1 MQQPDPPGTPGIG
14 MRINLLCQ
22 IAIGILAMAA
32 SLASMPDWIET
43 FDSTQERVQLTLA
56 AYLLMFGFAQLI
68 YGPLS
73 DNFGR
78 RRLLMIGTTMGL
90 IGSLLAAFAPTLET
104 LIFARALQGAGMS
117 AGMAV
122 GRAMIQDHFVGPAR
136 TRMMAY
142 MGMVMGLCPPGG
154 TLLGGFLHVQVGWRY
169 AFLAIALISL
179 VLLIAAW
186 FGLPADKAKSKAHRR
201 SAAGMVRSYLE
212 LVRSPRYLP
221 FCLIAAC
228 SSAAFYVFL
237 AGTPNILDAYGV
249 TADRIGWYILFVPG
263 AYILGN
269 LLTSRLVSRYN
280 DAMLMWWGQIT
291 TLLGVVAVVVLA
303 YNGVYH
309 PLAISIPLALL
320 GIGHGLLMP
329 PTLGGA
335 VGAVPALAGAGAA
348 MAGMLQQM
356 TGALGSVIT
365 GYLDLSNALGMG
377 LLMLLLT
384 VLAILAQ
391 LTMAS
396 GAPKAVNSP
405 S

>member
-1 MQQPDPPGTPGIG
+1 MHQPDPPGTPGIG

-22 IAIGILAMAA
+22 IAVGILAMAV
-32 SLASMPDWIET
+32 SLASMPDWIEI

-56 AYLLMFGFAQLI
+56 AYLLMFGLAQLI

-78 RRLLMIGTTMGL
+78 RRLLIVGSAMGL
-90 IGSLLAAFAPTLET
+90 VGSLMAAFAPTLEA
-104 LIFARALQGAGMS
+104 LIIARALQGAGMS

-122 GRAMIQDHFVGPAR
+122 GRAMIQDHFVGSAR

-154 TLLGGFLHVQVGWRY
+154 TLLGGFLHVHVGWRY
-169 AFLAIALISL
+169 AFIAVALISFA
-179 VLLIAAW
+179 LLLAAW
-186 FGLPADKAKSKAHRR
+186 LGLPGDKPKPKAQMR
-201 SAAGMVRSYLE
+201 SATGMVRSYLE

-221 FCLIAAC
+221 YCLIAAF

-249 TADRIGWYILFVPG
+249 SADQIGWYILFVPG
-263 AYILGN
+263 SYVLGN
-269 LLTSRLVSRYN
+269 LLTTRLVQRYN
-280 DAMLMWWGQIT
+280 DAQLMWTGQIIT
-291 TLLGVVAVVVLA
+291 FVGVFGVVALA
-303 YNGVYH
+303 YSGVYH

-320 GIGHGLLMP
+320 GVGHGLLMP
-329 PTLGGA
+329 PAVGGA

-348 MAGMLQQM
+348 MAGMLQQI
-356 TGALGSVIT
+356 TGALGSVTT

-384 VLAILAQ
+384 ILAILAQ
-391 LTMAS
+391 LAMAS
-396 GAPKAVNSP
+396 QTPKVVNSHT
-405 S
+405 

>member
-186 FGLPADKAKSKAHRR
+186 FGLPADKAKSKAH
-201 SAAGMVRSYLE
+201 
-212 LVRSPRYLP
+212 
-221 FCLIAAC
+221 
-228 SSAAFYVFL
+228 
-237 AGTPNILDAYGV
+237 ILDAYGV